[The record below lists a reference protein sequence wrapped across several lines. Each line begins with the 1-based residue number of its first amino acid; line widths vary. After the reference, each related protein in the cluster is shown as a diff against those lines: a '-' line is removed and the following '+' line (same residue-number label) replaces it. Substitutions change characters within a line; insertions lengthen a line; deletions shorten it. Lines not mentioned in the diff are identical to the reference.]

1 MSGLDSLGASV
12 SGAATASPGALGL
25 GGLASWLLS
34 CALVIGLILLLGW
47 LLKKTRLNTR
57 LSGSDLKVVAS
68 LALGYKER
76 LLVVQVGQQQLLIG
90 ATPQQI
96 SLLCPLDEP
105 LAPNAPF
112 AQQLR
117 KVLKQDETD

>member
-1 MSGLDSLGASV
+1 MSGLETMETAASGAMAGAPASLGA
-12 SGAATASPGALGL
+12 
-25 GGLASWLLS
+25 GGLVGWLLS
-34 CALVIGLILLLGW
+34 CALVIGLILALGW
-47 LLKKTRLNTR
+47 LLKKTRLNIR
-57 LSGSDLKVVAS
+57 LNDSGLKVVSS

-96 SLLCPLDEP
+96 SLLCQLDEP
-105 LAPNAPF
+105 LAPGAPF

>member
-1 MSGLDSLGASV
+1 MSSMDSLGAAA
-12 SGAATASPGALGL
+12 SGALAASPASLGAS
-25 GGLASWLLS
+25 GLASWLLS
-34 CALVIGLILLLGW
+34 CALVIGLILALGW

-57 LSGSDLKVVAS
+57 LNGSGLKVVTS

-96 SLLCPLDEP
+96 SLLCQLDEP
-105 LAPNAPF
+105 LEPGAPF

>member
-1 MSGLDSLGASV
+1 MSSIDALGAAV
-12 SGAATASPGALGL
+12 SGAATSSPGVLGT

-34 CALVIGLILLLGW
+34 CALVIGLILALGW

-57 LSGSDLKVVAS
+57 LTGSGLKVVAS

-96 SLLCPLDEP
+96 SLLCQLDEP